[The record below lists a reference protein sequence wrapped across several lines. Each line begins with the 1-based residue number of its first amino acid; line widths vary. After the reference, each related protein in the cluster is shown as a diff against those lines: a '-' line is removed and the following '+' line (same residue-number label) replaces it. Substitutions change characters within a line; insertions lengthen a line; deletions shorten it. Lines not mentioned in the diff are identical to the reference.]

1 VEDATMTDTSTKAV
15 ERLAAFHEGEGQY
28 LEVAEGVGDEMSITY
43 GETARITAATLRALM
58 AERDAALARMER
70 LTVECEQD
78 MMRAEAERDAAR
90 AECERLRLGGCARG
104 QITTQWCA
112 EAVEMMAQRD
122 AARRAARAFEAETA
136 KAHENS
142 KRWRSERDTWQR
154 IAMDAAQRLMLAE
167 TERDTA
173 STSDDGDAIT
183 AEDED
188 RAFLGFSDE
197 DDDE

>member
-1 VEDATMTDTSTKAV
+1 MTDTSAEAV

-28 LEVAEGVGDEMSITY
+28 LEVAEGVGDEISITY
-43 GETARITAATLRALM
+43 GETARTTAATLRALV
-58 AERDAALARMER
+58 AE
-70 LTVECEQD
+70 
-78 MMRAEAERDAAR
+78 
-90 AECERLRLGGCARG
+90 
-104 QITTQWCA
+104 
-112 EAVEMMAQRD
+112 RD

-167 TERDTA
+167 TERDAARGDVALLQDAWATLHNA
-173 STSDDGDAIT
+173 LNCIIHEEDNEPPDIANAIRIARAGLDEARALWPRVADDDGDAIT

-197 DDDE
+197 GRR